1 MYDTHETLSD
11 ARDASAAA
19 DIVRDTSEAAQSS
32 GGHSR
37 EKLILCQQLPARPAA
52 EEKAAQAL

>member
-19 DIVRDTSEAAQSS
+19 DIVRDTSEPAQSS

-37 EKLILCQQLPARPAA
+37 EKLILCKQLPARPAA
-52 EEKAAQAL
+52 EEKAAPAL